1 MKPMPPEPAS
11 ICAAPVLVHY
21 HIYKNAGS
29 SIARL
34 LRECFGDCWTTFE
47 GASASDIIDS
57 ARLKDF
63 LNAHPHIRAVSSH
76 LARPPIP
83 MLSVRPLLM
92 LRHPIDR
99 ARSVY
104 YFACRDASQ
113 PDHEIASN
121 GSFSDYVN
129 FYLEQDDAGVVIRN
143 YQVVHLSEA
152 SFRCEHI
159 QLAEASPADL
169 EHAKA
174 VLAEWGVF
182 GLVRRFADSCKLF
195 SAYYGGEFPELVLQ
209 EIAENVSTS
218 ASLNDDEAL
227 ALAHTE
233 LGGAA
238 FDRLIEAN
246 SLDLELYRFAQ
257 ERFSERLGALVN

>member
-1 MKPMPPEPAS
+1 MT
-11 ICAAPVLVHY
+11 APVLVHY
-21 HIYKNAGS
+21 HIYKNAGT
-29 SIARL
+29 SIAQL
-34 LRECFGDCWTTFE
+34 LHRCFGNFWTTFE
-47 GASASDIIDS
+47 GVSASDIIDS

-104 YFACRDASQ
+104 HFARRDPSQ
-113 PDHEIASN
+113 PDHAVARN
-121 GSFSDYVN
+121 GSFRDYVD

-195 SAYYGGEFPELVLQ
+195 SAYYGRDFPELVLQ
-209 EIAENVSTS
+209 DTAENVSTS
-218 ASLNDDEAL
+218 ASLTDDQAAAL
-227 ALAHTE
+227 ACTE
-233 LGGAA
+233 LGEPT

-246 SLDLELYRFAQ
+246 SLDLALYRFAQ
-257 ERFSERLGALVN
+257 ARFSERLTALVN